1 MTLSIDGRLSELIAN
16 SCSWNL
22 YKRGNNAC
30 SSNCERWKNRYNCWP
45 PVLCKNQSFIK
56 AGKLIVGD
64 ELLDVNGNV
73 LLVENFNVELTDE
86 PVKVYN
92 FEVEDFHTYHVGE
105 FRILVH
111 NADYKITLSREKY
124 PESAKH
130 IEDAI
135 KNGQSRE
142 LTINRSGAK
151 SNRKASLKGIS
162 KVPGKDLDE
171 YPFAMCKEGG
181 KGAHVRAIK
190 RSDNRGSGSF
200 IGHKLRGLPDG
211 ATFEI
216 IIVD

>member
-1 MTLSIDGRLSELIAN
+1 M
-16 SCSWNL
+16 
-22 YKRGNNAC
+22 
-30 SSNCERWKNRYNCWP
+30 
-45 PVLCKNQSFIK
+45 
-56 AGKLIVGD
+56 
-64 ELLDVNGNV
+64 
-73 LLVENFNVELTDE
+73 TDE
-86 PVKVYN
+86 HVKVYN

-130 IEDAI
+130 I
-135 KNGQSRE
+135 
-142 LTINRSGAK
+142 
-151 SNRKASLKGIS
+151 KALLKGIS

-181 KGAHVRAIK
+181 KGAHVRAVK

-200 IGHKLRGLPDG
+200 IGHKLRGFPDG
-211 ATFEI
+211 ATFDI

>member
-1 MTLSIDGRLSELIAN
+1 MTE
-16 SCSWNL
+16 
-22 YKRGNNAC
+22 
-30 SSNCERWKNRYNCWP
+30 
-45 PVLCKNQSFIK
+45 
-56 AGKLIVGD
+56 
-64 ELLDVNGNV
+64 
-73 LLVENFNVELTDE
+73 E

-130 IEDAI
+130 I
-135 KNGQSRE
+135 
-142 LTINRSGAK
+142 
-151 SNRKASLKGIS
+151 KASLKGIS

>member
-1 MTLSIDGRLSELIAN
+1 METSPKTVLETYIREVTTLVHLTVNGEEIVTTVDHPF
-16 SCSWNL
+16 
-22 YKRGNNAC
+22 Y
-30 SSNCERWKNRYNCWP
+30 
-45 PVLCKNQSFIK
+45 VKNQGFIK
-56 AGKLIVGD
+56 TGELIVGD

-73 LLVENFNVELTDE
+73 LLVENFDVELTEE

-92 FEVEDFHTYHVGE
+92 FGVEDFHTYHVGE
-105 FRILVH
+105 FRIFVH

-135 KNGQSRE
+135 KNGQPRE

-151 SNRKASLKGIS
+151 SNIKASLKGIS
-162 KVPGKDLDE
+162 KVSGKDLDE

-181 KGAHVRAIK
+181 KGTHVRAIK

>member
-1 MTLSIDGRLSELIAN
+1 MAINGEKIVTTVDHPF
-16 SCSWNL
+16 
-22 YKRGNNAC
+22 Y
-30 SSNCERWKNRYNCWP
+30 
-45 PVLCKNQSFIK
+45 VKNQGFIK
-56 AGKLIVGD
+56 AGELAIGD
-64 ELLDVNGNV
+64 ELLNSNCNV
-73 LLVENFNVELTDE
+73 LLVENHSVELTYE
-86 PVKVYN
+86 PTTVYN
-92 FEVEDFHTYHVGE
+92 FQVEDFHTYHVGE
-105 FRILVH
+105 FRIFVH
-111 NADYKITLSREKY
+111 NADYKITLSIEKY

-135 KNGQSRE
+135 KNGQPRE

-151 SNRKASLKGIS
+151 SNIKASLKGIS
-162 KVPGKDLDE
+162 KVSGKDLDE

-181 KGAHVRAIK
+181 KGTHVRAIK

>member
-1 MTLSIDGRLSELIAN
+1 MALDGEEIVTTESHPFYVN
-16 SCSWNL
+16 D
-22 YKRGNNAC
+22 RGFVNAG
-30 SSNCERWKNRYNCWP
+30 E
-45 PVLCKNQSFIK
+45 
-56 AGKLIVGD
+56 LIVGD
-64 ELLDVNGNV
+64 KLLDVNGNV
-73 LLVENFNVELTDE
+73 LLVENFDIELTE
-86 PVKVYN
+86 KPVTVYY
-92 FEVEDFHTYHVGE
+92 FQVEDFHTYHVGE

-130 IEDAI
+130 I
-135 KNGQSRE
+135 
-142 LTINRSGAK
+142 
-151 SNRKASLKGIS
+151 KASLKGIS

>member
-1 MTLSIDGRLSELIAN
+1 MTE
-16 SCSWNL
+16 
-22 YKRGNNAC
+22 K
-30 SSNCERWKNRYNCWP
+30 
-45 PVLCKNQSFIK
+45 PV
-56 AGKLIVGD
+56 
-64 ELLDVNGNV
+64 
-73 LLVENFNVELTDE
+73 T
-86 PVKVYN
+86 VYY
-92 FEVEDFHTYHVGE
+92 FQVEDFHTYHVGE

-135 KNGQSRE
+135 KNGEQRE
-142 LTINRSGAK
+142 LRINRSVET
-151 SNRKASLKGIS
+151 SNIKTSLKAIS
-162 KVPGKDLDE
+162 KVSGKDLDE

-181 KGAHVRAIK
+181 KGTHVRAIK

-211 ATFEI
+211 GTFEI

>member
-1 MTLSIDGRLSELIAN
+1 MLAIEKIKSGDKVISTDPETMKTSPKTVLETYIREVTTLVHLTVNGEEIVTTVDHPF
-16 SCSWNL
+16 
-22 YKRGNNAC
+22 Y
-30 SSNCERWKNRYNCWP
+30 
-45 PVLCKNQSFIK
+45 VKNQGFVK
-56 AGKLIVGD
+56 AGELIVGD

-73 LLVENFNVELTDE
+73 LLVENFDVELTDE
-86 PVKVYN
+86 HVKVYN

-130 IEDAI
+130 I
-135 KNGQSRE
+135 
-142 LTINRSGAK
+142 
-151 SNRKASLKGIS
+151 KASLKGIS